1 MKRNYF
7 KKVLDPRNKEVILI
21 CEVSGNHNN
30 SFSHL
35 KKLINHA
42 IKQKVDLVKFQVYR
56 PETMTLNAKSKD
68 FSITKINIKKWSKH
82 KNLYN
87 LYKKGYTP
95 WHWIKKLSSD
105 LDKKK
110 INWFASAFDKSS
122 VDFMEELNCK
132 AYKIASPEITDTNL
146 IEYIASKNK
155 PIILSTGMADKHDL
169 HLAVRS
175 IKKYHSKF
183 AILKCTSKYPASYSD
198 LNLST
203 INKIKKRYK
212 CAVGFSD
219 HTLDDL
225 AGNLSVTYGSTI
237 IEKHFKLD
245 GDQNSIDSHF
255 SVPISKYSEIK
266 KKLNNVL
273 KCIGDENNG
282 FKITKDQKNS
292 RRSIYACKDIKKN
305 TELTVHNIKSV
316 RPGFGLHPKYYFEIL
331 GKKMNRDISAG
342 TALKIGHIKF

>member
-7 KKVLDPRNKEVILI
+7 KKVLDPKNKEVTLI

-35 KKLINHA
+35 KKLINQV
-42 IKQKVDLVKFQVYR
+42 IKQKVDLVKFQVYK
-56 PETMTLNAKSKD
+56 PETITLNAKSKD
-68 FSITKINIKKWSKH
+68 FIISNININKWSKH

-95 WHWIKKLSSD
+95 WHWIKRLSKI

-122 VDFMEELNCK
+122 VDFMEKLNCK

-155 PIILSTGMADKHDL
+155 PIILSTGMADKYDL
-169 HLAVRS
+169 DLAVKC

-183 AILKCTSKYPASYSD
+183 GILKCTSKYPASYDD
-198 LNLST
+198 LNLLT
-203 INKIKKRYK
+203 IKKIKKKYK

-225 AGNLSVTYGSTI
+225 AGNLSVIYGSTI

-255 SVPISKYSEIK
+255 SVPISKYGEIR

-273 KCIGDENNG
+273 KCIGDEDNG

-292 RRSIYACKDIKKN
+292 RRSIYVCKDIKKN
-305 TELTVHNIKSV
+305 TKLTTHNIKSI
-316 RPGFGLHPKYYFEIL
+316 RPGYGLHPKFLNKVL
-331 GKKMNRDISAG
+331 GKSVKKDIKYGSRL
-342 TALKIGHIKF
+342 TLKDIKF